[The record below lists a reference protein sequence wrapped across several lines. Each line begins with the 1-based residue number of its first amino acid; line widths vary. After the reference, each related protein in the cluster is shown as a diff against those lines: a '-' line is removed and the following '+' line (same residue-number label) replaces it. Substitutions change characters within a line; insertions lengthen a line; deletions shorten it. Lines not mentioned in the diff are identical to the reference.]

1 MTITRIFNY
10 LKYPFLS
17 ARIPNEHQKLRGKT
31 VMKRSDI
38 IRTIQVQFKRMRST
52 DAAAVLDAVSDSMI
66 DAIANGDRIE
76 IRGFG
81 TFQPRPRA
89 TKIGYNPVTGKPMHL
104 PANTT
109 ILFKPSRELTK
120 KMNG

>member
-1 MTITRIFNY
+1 
-10 LKYPFLS
+10 
-17 ARIPNEHQKLRGKT
+17 
-31 VMKRSDI
+31 MKRSDI
-38 IRTIQVQFKRMRST
+38 IRTIQVQFKRMRPG
-52 DAAAVLDAVSDSMI
+52 DAAAVLDVVADSMI
-66 DAIANGDRIE
+66 DSIANGDRIE

-89 TKIGYNPVTGKPMHL
+89 TKIGYNPVTGQPMHL

-120 KMNG
+120 RMNG

>member
-1 MTITRIFNY
+1 
-10 LKYPFLS
+10 
-17 ARIPNEHQKLRGKT
+17 
-31 VMKRSDI
+31 MKRSDI
-38 IRTIQVQFKRMRST
+38 IRTVQVHFKRMRLH
-52 DAAAVLDAVSDSMI
+52 DAAAVVDTVMESMI
-66 DAIANGDRIE
+66 NSVAAGDRIE

-89 TKIGYNPVTGKPMHL
+89 TKVGYNPVTGKPMNL

-120 KMNG
+120 RMNG

>member
-1 MTITRIFNY
+1 
-10 LKYPFLS
+10 
-17 ARIPNEHQKLRGKT
+17 
-31 VMKRSDI
+31 MKRSDI
-38 IRTIQVQFKRMRST
+38 IRTVQVQFKRMRLR
-52 DAAAVLDAVSDSMI
+52 DATAVVDKIVESMI
-66 DAIANGDRIE
+66 NAVASGNRIE

-89 TKIGYNPVTGKPMHL
+89 TKVGYNPVTGQPMHL

-109 ILFKPSRELTK
+109 VLFKPSRELTK

>member
-1 MTITRIFNY
+1 
-10 LKYPFLS
+10 
-17 ARIPNEHQKLRGKT
+17 
-31 VMKRSDI
+31 MKRSDI
-38 IRTIQVQFKRMRST
+38 IRTVKVHFRRMRVR
-52 DAAAVLDAVSDSMI
+52 DAAAVVDTVVESMI
-66 DAIANGDRIE
+66 DAVANGDRIE

-89 TKIGYNPVTGKPMHL
+89 TKVGYNPVTGKPMNL

>member
-1 MTITRIFNY
+1 
-10 LKYPFLS
+10 
-17 ARIPNEHQKLRGKT
+17 
-31 VMKRSDI
+31 MKRSDI
-38 IRTIQVQFKRMRST
+38 IRTIQVQFKRMRAK
-52 DAAAVLDAVSDSMI
+52 DAAAVLDVVADSMI
-66 DAIANGDRIE
+66 NSIAAGDRIE

-89 TKIGYNPVTGKPMHL
+89 TKVGYNPVTGQPMNV
-104 PANTT
+104 PANTI

>member
-1 MTITRIFNY
+1 
-10 LKYPFLS
+10 
-17 ARIPNEHQKLRGKT
+17 
-31 VMKRSDI
+31 MKRSDI
-38 IRTIQVQFKRMRST
+38 IRTVQVHFRRMRLR
-52 DAAAVLDAVSDSMI
+52 DAAAVVDTVMESMMNSV
-66 DAIANGDRIE
+66 AAGDRIE

-89 TKIGYNPVTGKPMHL
+89 TKVGYNPVTGKPMNL

-120 KMNG
+120 RMNG

>member
-1 MTITRIFNY
+1 
-10 LKYPFLS
+10 
-17 ARIPNEHQKLRGKT
+17 
-31 VMKRSDI
+31 MKRSDI
-38 IRTIQVQFKRMRST
+38 IRTIQVQFKHMHNA
-52 DAAAVLDAVSDSMI
+52 DAAAVLDTVADTMI
-66 DAIANGDRIE
+66 DAIANGNRIE

-89 TKIGYNPVTGKPMHL
+89 TKVGYNPVTGQPMNL